1 MIKTLQKK
9 FILSAMLA
17 ITILLA
23 ILLGAINIGNA
34 CVSRRQNEQM
44 VRLLLDEETMMH
56 PMPRDNKPKGF
67 WTNPMDE
74 NSRMSAL
81 YFTVRIDQNENT
93 VKIDTSRIASVSEE
107 EAIEIC
113 RSVIDEGLDEGKIQN
128 FRFKTAVSE
137 RDNSKVFLFLDTTEQ
152 LRNTLYVLFFS
163 LIAGLVCWTAMLLL
177 VVLLSKKAIRPIAE
191 NLAKQRQFV
200 TDAGHELKT
209 PLAIILANTE
219 AMELYQGE
227 SKWSKNIREQ
237 TVRLNGLMQNLLT
250 LAKADESRDMMQTG
264 TFSFSAAV
272 AEALQMFREPMKLKE
287 LSLCRQIDPDIT
299 MTADKEQIQ
308 RLISILID
316 NAVKYSVQKGTI
328 DISLK
333 RHSKSIVFRI
343 ENICE
348 KLPDCEP
355 EKLFDRF
362 YRADAARTQKN
373 GGYGIGLSA
382 ARTIAEMY
390 KGTIRA
396 SYQQSKKIIFTVT
409 F

>member
-17 ITILLA
+17 ITILLT

-34 CVSRRQNEQM
+34 YVSRQQNEQM

-67 WTNPMDE
+67 WTAPMDE

-81 YFTVRIDQNENT
+81 YFTVRIDQNENMI
-93 VKIDTSRIASVSEE
+93 KIDTSRIASVSEE

-113 RSVIDEGLDEGKIQN
+113 RSVIDKGLDEGKIQN

-137 RDNSKVFLFLDTTEQ
+137 RDNSKVFLFLDTTVQ

-163 LIAGLVCWTAMLLL
+163 LIAGLGCWAAMLLL
-177 VVLLSKKAIRPIAE
+177 IVLLSKKAIRPIAE
-191 NLAKQRQFV
+191 NLAKQKQFV

-250 LAKADESRDMMQTG
+250 LAKADESRDMIQTQI
-264 TFSFSAAV
+264 FSLSSAV
-272 AEALQMFREPMKLKE
+272 EEGLQMFREPMKLKE
-287 LSLCRQIDPDIT
+287 LSLCSQIDPDIT
-299 MTADKEQIQ
+299 MTADKEQIG
-308 RLISILID
+308 RLLSILID

-333 RHSKSIVFRI
+333 QHSKSIVFRI
-343 ENICE
+343 ENVCE

-396 SYQQSKKIIFTVT
+396 SYQQPEKIIFMVT

>member
-17 ITILLA
+17 ITILLT

-34 CVSRRQNEQM
+34 YVSRQQNEQM

-67 WTNPMDE
+67 WTAPMDE

-81 YFTVRIDQNENT
+81 YFTVRIDQNENMI
-93 VKIDTSRIASVSEE
+93 KIDTSRIASVSEE

-113 RSVIDEGLDEGKIQN
+113 RSVIDKGLDEGKIQN

-137 RDNSKVFLFLDTTEQ
+137 RDNSKVFLFLDTTVQ

-163 LIAGLVCWTAMLLL
+163 LIAGLGCWAAMLLL
-177 VVLLSKKAIRPIAE
+177 IVLLSKKAIRPIAE
-191 NLAKQRQFV
+191 NLAKQKQFV

-250 LAKADESRDMMQTG
+250 LAKADESRDMIQTQI
-264 TFSFSAAV
+264 FSLSSAV
-272 AEALQMFREPMKLKE
+272 EEGLQMFREPMKLKE
-287 LSLCRQIDPDIT
+287 LSLCSQIDPDIT
-299 MTADKEQIQ
+299 MTADKEQIG
-308 RLISILID
+308 RLLSILID
-316 NAVKYSVQKGTI
+316 NAVKYSVQKGTV

-333 RHSKSIVFRI
+333 QHSNSIVFRI
-343 ENICE
+343 ENVCE

-396 SYQQSKKIIFTVT
+396 SYQQPEKIIFMVT

>member
-17 ITILLA
+17 ITILLI

-34 CVSRRQNEQM
+34 CISARQNEQM
-44 VRLLLDEETMMH
+44 INLLLDEETMMH
-56 PMPRDNKPKGF
+56 PMPRNSEPKGF
-67 WTNPMDE
+67 WAAPTDE

-81 YFTVRIDQNENT
+81 YFTVRIDQNERMIG
-93 VKIDTSRIASVSEE
+93 IDTSRIASVSEK
-107 EAIEIC
+107 EAVEIC
-113 RSVIDEGLDEGKIQN
+113 QSVIERGLSEGKIQN
-128 FRFKTAVSE
+128 FRYKTAVSA
-137 RDNSKVFLFLDTTEQ
+137 RDNSRVYLFLDTTVQ

-163 LIAGLVCWTAMLLL
+163 LVAGAACWLAMLLL
-177 VVLLSKKAIRPIAE
+177 VILLSKKAIRPIAE
-191 NLAKQRQFV
+191 NLERQKRFV

-250 LAKADESRDMMQTG
+250 LAKADESRDMIPAEI
-264 TFSFSAAV
+264 FSFSSAV
-272 AEALQMFREPMKLKE
+272 SEALQMFTESMQLKE
-287 LSLCRQIDPDIT
+287 LTLCKQIDADIV
-299 MTADKEQIQ
+299 MKANKDQIQ
-308 RLISILID
+308 QMLSVLID
-316 NAVKYSVQKGTI
+316 NAVKYSVQRGVI
-328 DISLK
+328 DITLK
-333 RHSKSIVFRI
+333 RHGRSFVFKI
-343 ENICE
+343 ENTCE
-348 KLPDCEP
+348 KLPECEP
-355 EKLFDRF
+355 EMLFDRF

-382 ARTIAEMY
+382 AKTIAGMY
-390 KGTIRA
+390 RGTIKA
-396 SYQQSKKIIFTVT
+396 AYQQPNRIIFAVT

>member
-17 ITILLA
+17 ITILLT

-67 WTNPMDE
+67 WAAPMDE

-81 YFTVRIDQNENT
+81 YFTVRIDENRNT

-128 FRFKTAVSE
+128 FHFKTAVNE
-137 RDNSKVFLFLDTTEQ
+137 RDNSKVFLFLDTTVQ

-163 LIAGLVCWTAMLLL
+163 LIAGLVCWAAMLLL
-177 VVLLSKKAIRPIAE
+177 VILLSKKAIRPIAE
-191 NLAKQRQFV
+191 NLAKQKQFV

-264 TFSFSAAV
+264 TVSFSAAV

-287 LSLCRQIDPDIT
+287 LSLCSQIDPDIT
-299 MTADKEQIQ
+299 MTADKEQIG
-308 RLISILID
+308 RLLSILID

-328 DISLK
+328 DISLE

-373 GGYGIGLSA
+373 GGCGIGLSA

-390 KGTIRA
+390 KGTIKA
-396 SYQQSKKIIFTVT
+396 TYQQPEKIIFTVT